1 MPCTQARICPC
12 CLSWAVRYTRGC
24 RMKLDVRI
32 PRSSLN
38 HLRRLLRPSGTAA
51 FCFVILLA
59 IAFCLLNSGQQSP
72 VFRAARLLLL
82 IAGVAIA
89 WLEFGRQNRSERPVR
104 HVFLVLALITPFVQ
118 RWWQVSYLEPAIL
131 QMLLVSVTALLY
143 GAGDALILVGV
154 IMLLAFVDPSAVGG
168 SATVYPGK
176 TAFEI
181 GCMSAAALL
190 VARLTSGQR
199 RRIASL
205 REEVYLMRSNPLAT
219 ADERPRE
226 HAPRAAARISATE
239 EEIETLDSSIRSIL
253 ERIREYFRAHSVLLY
268 QLRGTR
274 SLELRH
280 WVSDSAVSSGSLLD
294 LESSLIGRIF
304 GRGISCNWNFDDPSC
319 RITAKDVPYYTAWQP
334 VRNLAGSPLILRSQP
349 IGILVADRTAP
360 VPFTELEILHMET
373 FAIQLVEMI
382 EMGKRYLEQV
392 DRNMEYRLFYRAMSE
407 LGQSLATD
415 EILAALG
422 RACEDVV
429 PSSHILIVLLDET
442 GLSYQIGFAQGA
454 EKLKGLKVKSQGR
467 TWVSWLLNSDTG
479 ELLLRDVR
487 SHASKMP
494 VASSREGDL
503 AIRSLLMIPLVAK
516 GKKMGA
522 VILGST
528 QPDYFMHWHMRIL
541 ATICQQA
548 AANIENSLLHR
559 RVENEAISDGLT
571 QLFNHRHFQDRL
583 KAEFSRARRS
593 NTSLSLLMADID
605 HFKKI
610 NDDYGHRIGDGVL
623 QQMADILRRA
633 VRSEDAV
640 ARYGGEEFVVI
651 LTGSNR
657 KGALRMA
664 ERLRAAAEKV
674 SFLAEDHSIKITISV
689 GAATYPDDAREP
701 WELIECADRALYS
714 AKKQGRNRV
723 VAYDSSQQSLQTRT
737 QP

>member
-1 MPCTQARICPC
+1 
-12 CLSWAVRYTRGC
+12 
-24 RMKLDVRI
+24 MKLDVHI

-38 HLRRLLRPSGTAA
+38 RARRLLRLTGPAA
-51 FCFVILLA
+51 FCCVILLA
-59 IAFCLLNSGQQSP
+59 IAFYLLNNGQQGP
-72 VFRAARLLLL
+72 VYRAVRLLLL
-82 IAGVAIA
+82 VAGVAIA
-89 WLEFGRQNRSERPVR
+89 WLEFGRQNRSVRPVR
-104 HVFLVLALITPFVQ
+104 QILLGLALVTPFVQ
-118 RWWQVSYLEPAIL
+118 RWWQISYLEPAVF

-143 GAGDALILVGV
+143 GAGDALLLVGV
-154 IMLLAFVDPSAVGG
+154 ITLLAFVDPASVSG
-168 SATVYPGK
+168 SETVFLGK

-181 GCMSAAALL
+181 GCISVAAML

-219 ADERPRE
+219 ADERPKE
-226 HAPRAAARISATE
+226 HAPRAASRIPAAE

-280 WVSDSAVSSGSLLD
+280 WVSDAAISSGSVLD
-294 LESSLIGRIF
+294 PERSLIGRIF
-304 GRGISCNWNFDDPSC
+304 GRGISCNWNFDDPDC
-319 RITAKDVPYYTAWQP
+319 RITAKDVPYYSVWQP
-334 VRNLAGSPLILRSQP
+334 VRNLAGSPLILRNQP

-360 VPFTELEILHMET
+360 RPFTELEILHMET
-373 FAIQLVEMI
+373 FAVQLVEMI

-407 LGQSLATD
+407 LGQSLATE
-415 EILAALG
+415 EILTALG
-422 RACEDVV
+422 KACEDVV
-429 PSSHILIVLLDET
+429 PSSHVLIVLLDET

-454 EKLKGLKVKSQGR
+454 ESLKGLKVKSQGR

-479 ELLLRDVR
+479 QLLLKDVR

-494 VASSREGDL
+494 VASPREGDL
-503 AIRSLLMIPLVAK
+503 GIRSLLMIPLVAK
-516 GKKMGA
+516 GRKMGA
-522 VILGST
+522 VVLGSK

-541 ATICQQA
+541 GTICQQA

-571 QLFNHRHFQDRL
+571 QLFNHRYFQDRL
-583 KAEFSRARRS
+583 KAELSRARRS

-610 NDDYGHRIGDGVL
+610 NDEYGHRIGDGVL
-623 QQMADILRRA
+623 QQMAEIMKRA

-640 ARYGGEEFVVI
+640 ARSGGEEFAVI

-674 SFLAEDHSIKITISV
+674 SFQAEESSIKISLSV
-689 GAATYPDDAREP
+689 GAATYPDDARES

-714 AKKQGRNRV
+714 AKRQGRNRV
-723 VAYDSSQQSLQTRT
+723 VAYDSSQQSLQSRM